1 MIAGRSGA
9 ITRAFSGARTGYAL
23 TGVLSQDPLRL
34 IRRPFIALAGHVHNV
49 R

>member
-9 ITRAFSGARTGYAL
+9 ITRAFSGARKGYAL
-23 TGVLSQDPLRL
+23 TGVLSQDSLSL
-34 IRRPFIALAGHVHNV
+34 IRPFIAFAGHVHNV